1 MKMMYRWI
9 ILAAVLGLSA
19 IVSGAQTP
27 GEPQQSAQE
36 TAEHFFKMETQG
48 RWLGP
53 EHSDELQNFYRY
65 VGGSWASPAPILVLK
80 AYHVGSARK
89 RVGYQGVVDY
99 QVEVDYS
106 EWGQIDSVLNFTAA
120 QAPSG
125 KTAAAG
131 QPVEQPIYVTF
142 NLSDGVVKSDS
153 SGHETVEK
161 ARLRWRTDQFLPPA
175 VNVDAALQWV
185 TQMRDKA
192 SDPLI
197 KYNADRTIAIL
208 KSLSAGIL
216 PPTLPAGTVQES
228 PSDVAKQ
235 FIALESRLIPAQ
247 WDEVEKFF
255 AETPK
260 PQWDHA
266 NIVDIVGTG
275 VAASE
280 DSAEAEVS
288 TNSLGE
294 LDLSM
299 RLSNYPSFRQPLDGS
314 SASACFGDD
323 KFGFML
329 LLSRKHWKIAKDGTV
344 KESDGPLAW
353 RVEYTSFQPLITLD
367 TAIRYVT
374 RMRDETSDPAVKT
387 NAAKTLRI
395 LQYYKDG
402 KPLPDEFSS
411 DASGGCG

>member
-1 MKMMYRWI
+1 MMYRWI
-9 ILAAVLGLSA
+9 IFAAVFGLSVIA
-19 IVSGAQTP
+19 ADAQAPT
-27 GEPQQSAQE
+27 EPQTSPKEVVQQFYKLE
-36 TAEHFFKMETQG
+36 TEG
-48 RWLGP
+48 RWLTP
-53 EHSDELQNFYRY
+53 QHWDELQDFLTET
-65 VGGSWASPAPILVLK
+65 GPWLGSGPISVLRS
-80 AYHVGSARK
+80 YQIGDARK
-89 RVGYQGVVDY
+89 DIGYRSTVDY
-99 QVEVDYS
+99 QVEVDYF
-106 EWGQIDSVLNFTAA
+106 EWGSIDSFLNFTAA
-120 QAPSG
+120 RRPQG
-125 KTAAAG
+125 ETYVFG
-131 QPVEQPIYVTF
+131 EPVERRTYETLVLTDKF
-142 NLSDGVVKSDS
+142 VKRNR
-153 SGHETVEK
+153 SGDEQEIG
-161 ARLRWRTDQFLPPA
+161 ALRWRMSLREPSA
-175 VNVDAALQWV
+175 ISVDAALQWV
-185 TQMRDKA
+185 TQMRDKS

-208 KSLSAGIL
+208 KTLSTGTL
-216 PPTLPAGTVQES
+216 PPLEPTGKPLES
-228 PSDVAKQ
+228 VSDVAKQ
-235 FIALESRLIPAQ
+235 FIALESHSIPAR

-275 VAASE
+275 VDSNG

-299 RLSNYPSFRQPLDGS
+299 RLSNYPSMRQPLDGP

-323 KFGFML
+323 KFGFSL
-329 LLSRKHWKIAKDGTV
+329 LLSSKHWKIAKDGTV

-374 RMRDETSDPAVKT
+374 RMRDETSDPAIKT